1 MGAIYKVL
9 ELEGKL
15 RQCKAKN
22 LRCNAQIK
30 KLKEKIEKHNN
41 YLEFTGYKSDFEDY
55 VGTTTL

>member
-22 LRCNAQIK
+22 SRCNTQIK
-30 KLKEKIEKHNN
+30 KLKEKIEKYNN
-41 YLEFTGYKSDFEDY
+41 YLEFTGCKSDFNDY
-55 VGTTTL
+55 VGTTSL